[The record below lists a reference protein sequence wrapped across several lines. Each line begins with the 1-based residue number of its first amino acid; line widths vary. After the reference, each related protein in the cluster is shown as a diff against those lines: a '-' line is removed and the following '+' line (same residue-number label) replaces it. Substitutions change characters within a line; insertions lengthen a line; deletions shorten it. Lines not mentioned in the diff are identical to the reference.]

1 VFKLQGS
8 ILVAT
13 ARDIF
18 INTMAGQW
26 DRRAQGFA
34 LQMAVNVP
42 EDLAISRPSSRQ
54 LKRPPNRA
62 TELMCLLIREPR
74 TAEPRKYPNL
84 CKLLRMQAVHVPY
97 LAGDSVNISGNKSAH
112 KCATNISPW
121 FEFFCWFQGPFHKKQ
136 TMRSTHMKTLKL
148 AAILAVG
155 FLAPAAALAGTICPV
170 VTGSGITGT
179 TGCNEIV
186 TISST
191 GTVTVTAGDTAHP
204 YDGND
209 DQLIGVVNNFGS
221 GVSAITLTGASAI
234 FGFDGDG
241 IDTFVAGSNGSDSSG
256 YGGPDSFF
264 SGINAGKTS
273 GTVNFVTALAANG
286 GTTYFSLEQPPSSGT
301 FTGRIGGQTPEPS
314 SLILLGTGVLG
325 VAAGL
330 RRRFVK

>member
-1 VFKLQGS
+1 
-8 ILVAT
+8 
-13 ARDIF
+13 
-18 INTMAGQW
+18 
-26 DRRAQGFA
+26 
-34 LQMAVNVP
+34 
-42 EDLAISRPSSRQ
+42 
-54 LKRPPNRA
+54 
-62 TELMCLLIREPR
+62 
-74 TAEPRKYPNL
+74 
-84 CKLLRMQAVHVPY
+84 
-97 LAGDSVNISGNKSAH
+97 
-112 KCATNISPW
+112 
-121 FEFFCWFQGPFHKKQ
+121 
-136 TMRSTHMKTLKL
+136 MKTLKL

-209 DQLIGVVNNFGS
+209 DQLIGVVNNFGGS
-221 GVSAITLTGASAI
+221 VSAITLTGASAI

-241 IDTFVAGSNGSDSSG
+241 IDTFVSGSNGSDSSG

-264 SGINAGKTS
+264 SGINGAKTT

-325 VAAGL
+325 VAAAL